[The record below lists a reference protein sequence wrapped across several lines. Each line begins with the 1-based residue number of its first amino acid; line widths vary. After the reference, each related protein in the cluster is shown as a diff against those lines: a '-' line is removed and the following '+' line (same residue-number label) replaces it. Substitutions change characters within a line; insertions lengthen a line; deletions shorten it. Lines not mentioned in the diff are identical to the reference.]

1 MATDGPKSTENEY
14 PASNG
19 DIGAYP
25 KSGVGSVEAGYET
38 TDVNAGGIVVFVG
51 GLFSFVIVFF
61 FFCFFMGR
69 VINDAIQKQD
79 GPPDRWHQGQQM
91 FAGARDVMVGSK
103 EERGKREDLKSNSAI
118 VQQELQTM
126 TKSFPGPRLQTDDG
140 NQDTADLHAREDL
153 LLDHYSRSPGEQ
165 GIRIPISRAMQLIAE
180 RGLPVSTSAPAS
192 RFLADDG
199 KKPVTAPLTSGFART
214 GYELDTIE
222 AREQKMAFGKATTE
236 HAELKPVKRP

>member
-1 MATDGPKSTENEY
+1 MPAKTPKSNEGNY
-14 PASNG
+14 KAPSG
-19 DIGAYP
+19 DIVDYP
-25 KSGVGSVEAGYET
+25 KSGPGSVEVGYET

-69 VINDAIQKQD
+69 VINEAIQKQD
-79 GPPDRWHQGQQM
+79 GPADRWHQTKSM
-91 FAGARDVMVGSK
+91 FAGAKDVKVGGK
-103 EERGKREDLKSNSAI
+103 EERGKREDLKSNAVI

-126 TKSFPGPRLQTDDG
+126 TTSFPGPRLQTDDG

-165 GIRIPISRAMQLIAE
+165 GIRIPIDRAMQLVTE
-180 RGLPVSTSAPAS
+180 RGLPVATGAQPSQL
-192 RFLADDG
+192 LADDAE
-199 KKPVTAPLTSGFART
+199 PAVTAPLTSGFART
-214 GYELDTIE
+214 GYELDMIE
-222 AREQKMAFGKATTE
+222 ARQQRMAFGRATSE